1 MTQITQVASETQ
13 IVQVASPASTT
24 AISKTYIPVVEKVLD
39 RILKAMEAAGWV
51 WDGTINMV
59 DAFYK
64 SNPREIGDDWGNLT
78 PKKKSRKIYVIYT
91 YAI

>member
-1 MTQITQVASETQ
+1 MTQITQVASETPIVQ
-13 IVQVASPASTT
+13 IVSSVSTT
-24 AISKTYIPVVEKVLD
+24 ATRKTYIPVVEKVLD

-59 DAFYK
+59 DTFYK
-64 SNPREIGDDWGNLT
+64 SNPNEIGVDWGNLT